1 MQNGPRLGNE
11 CVEPN
16 DIGIGRYEL
25 AVALLT
31 ELPKSETMQTP
42 PLADPNAV
50 TLAMFSCYIIR
61 GRSPGI
67 GRHGKATQQFG
78 A

>member
-1 MQNGPRLGNE
+1 MQNGPRLENE

-16 DIGIGRYEL
+16 DIGIGQFEL
-25 AVALLT
+25 ATVLLA
-31 ELPKSETMQTP
+31 ELPKLEPVQTRP
-42 PLADPNAV
+42 PADPNAV

-61 GRSPGI
+61 SPSSGI
-67 GRHGKATQQFG
+67 GRHSKAIQRLG